1 MREVKYSELIVDISS
16 YYNDKSHI
24 EITEMGRYYLQKI
37 SYNMEIFDL
46 RLKRINRTNKILD
59 II

>member
-16 YYNDKSHI
+16 YYNDKYYV